1 MDERDGKPERDE
13 TVPPPGDGDS
23 IEDASRD
30 AVEEIATTGNA
41 HAGAGDAG

>member
-1 MDERDGKPERDE
+1 MNERERSPRPSE
-13 TVPPPGDGDS
+13 PAPPPGEGDG

-30 AVEEIATTGNA
+30 AVEEIAKTGNA